1 MISLS
6 LLKAFYAGSGCGY
19 SFLKPKSP
27 QEDFRGKQ
35 GRPNCLFLSAAT
47 STQGTSFKPGGEV
60 NWEEPQQCGFAGKS
74 GGWGLS
80 SSRGGWRAALALLF
94 PLTFSRKIERKPW
107 EERKGDVSRG
117 TG

>member
-35 GRPNCLFLSAAT
+35 GRPKCLFLSAAA

-60 NWEEPQQCGFAGKS
+60 NWEEPWQCGFAGKS
-74 GGWGLS
+74 WGLS
-80 SSRGGWRAALALLF
+80 SRGGGSKIWGRLESSPGFVISFDFQQKNREEALGG
-94 PLTFSRKIERKPW
+94 
-107 EERKGDVSRG
+107 EEG
-117 TG
+117 